1 MFCELSK
8 NPKYNICE
16 DCYRNFHY
24 RKDSLVKAYKHCIL
38 AEVIDPSA
46 SRKICCCSTVPHFD
60 ANGCSRTL
68 FPVNKEDKH
77 QNIDGPGSM
86 QCGLLKLGEIVAEAK
101 YDGMQTVTTKTMKRS
116 GKGQLR
122 EPREQDAKAQKEE
135 KEKKEKGP
143 TRTADR
149 QRRKVKILTQP
160 SLQDSYQKILASG
173 STPAAAEEEADK
185 DIPFLFRPY
194 TEKYPFGNVH
204 MALRIGPL
212 IIENGVSQ

>member
-1 MFCELSK
+1 MFCDLHK
-8 NPKYNICE
+8 KPKYNICE
-16 DCYRNFHY
+16 DCYRNLHY
-24 RKDSLVKAYKHCIL
+24 QKDSLVKAYKHCIL
-38 AEVIDPSA
+38 AEVIDPSV

-60 ANGCSRTL
+60 ANGRSRTL
-68 FPVNKEDKH
+68 FPVNEEDKH
-77 QNIDGPGSM
+77 LNIDGPGSM

-116 GKGQLR
+116 GKRQLH
-122 EPREQDAKAQKEE
+122 ELREQDAKAQKEE
-135 KEKKEKGP
+135 KEKKEKGA

-160 SLQDSYQKILASG
+160 SLQDSSQKILASG
-173 STPAAAEEEADK
+173 STPAAAEQEADK